1 MSRKNK
7 ITLDFSGIE
16 QLVRKLDAIGA
27 DCDKIG
33 LEVLQEAAEKVQA
46 DTRAALAP
54 ANLPAA
60 GNYATGK
67 TAEAVIEPRAEKTPA
82 GLVAPVGF
90 DKTKRG
96 AGGYLIGGTPSMRP
110 DPALHR
116 MFAEPGYMKKIVKGM
131 EEAMLRFYGEAM
143 K

>member
-16 QLVRKLDAIGA
+16 RLVRQLDAVGA

-33 LEVLQEAAEKVQA
+33 AAVLQEAAEKVQA
-46 DTRAALAP
+46 DTKAAVEPL
-54 ANLPAA
+54 NLPA
-60 GNYATGK
+60 TGRFSSGD
-67 TAEAVIEPRAEKTPA
+67 TAAAILEPIVEQTPE
-82 GLVAPVGF
+82 GLVALVGF
-90 DKTKRG
+90 DKTRPG
-96 AGGYLIGGTPSMRP
+96 AGGYLIAGTPSMRP

-116 MFAEPGYMKKIVKGM
+116 MFAEPSYLRKIVKGM
-131 EEAMLRFYGEAM
+131 EAAMLRFYGEAM